1 MFKSRPSGGMLG
13 SVGAKI
19 AHTSTIP
26 GLGNSELRTLQE
38 LITAEKG
45 VLLSVQRLAGDVGR
59 SAEMLKNWGMGEG
72 DDLGDVLGHSTNLLA
87 HFSAALTQFSTYEER
102 IRTQLKSVR
111 SREEGLDEMRR
122 RKRSVDSKAEAADKK
137 LAKMGSEHKGR
148 MGQVELLNELKQEGR
163 QLEIDI
169 LKEEAAIGDYKR
181 RTTREFMGLKF
192 SGMSEL
198 AEKITIIGDLG
209 KLMIEEIS
217 LQTTQPGHPRAP
229 YTGREK
235 TSELSSEAT
244 RCISEVRLTLP
255 DIPGATSAPAATS
268 NYDPYNTG
276 YDVGAAVERGDGYA
290 QDTYGSTAPG
300 GAPYS
305 EFGETPRNEGGAFS
319 AGSLRIGDDGARIG
333 NTGSQFATFPSSGRG
348 LGDGLPALGTP
359 SHNQEPTFSSSIADA
374 LAHDP
379 NFNGPEQTPPSP
391 PPHQPSVPQGTFA
404 PPAGPPP
411 GMQSHASESY
421 FQRAL
426 PDHPPPEQ
434 SSPFPQPPAMANS
447 SPWASVPSSPNKGRP
462 LPIVNAQPPQLEQI
476 AGTELAYAREE
487 PSSPSRRPYRRQ
499 NSGEFNYPYSDN
511 AFFVRNHAASSRPL
525 RDPSPNPASDPD
537 HEQREI
543 TSAAAREVT
552 REMDTLAMAPYA
564 TSPPRPTPAQAV
576 SNQGSIYGT
585 PTEYPNPLSTPL
597 PRPPMAPSSPAPSL
611 PPLAAVPPISAPDG
625 LASPTG
631 RTIPAS
637 AFRRTASRS
646 DTLDIGGLGASVSP
660 LSVRKKAPGEDLS
673 RGPSPAPISPGAPP
687 MYTSIDDQTMD
698 STRRERSMS
707 PGAYGDGKN
716 RSDLT

>member
-1 MFKSRPSGGMLG
+1 MLG

-19 AHTSTIP
+19 AHASTIP
-26 GLGNSELRTLQE
+26 SLGNPELRTLQE

-45 VLLSVQRLAGDVGR
+45 VLVSVQRLAGDVGK
-59 SAEMLKNWGMGEG
+59 SAETLKNWGMGEG

-102 IRTQLKSVR
+102 IRTHLKSVR
-111 SREEGLDEMRR
+111 SREEGLDDMRR

-169 LKEEAAIGDYKR
+169 LKEEAAIGDFKR

-244 RCISEVRLTLP
+244 RCIGEVRLALP
-255 DIPGATSAPAATS
+255 EMPESTSAPAAS
-268 NYDPYNTG
+268 NYDPYNSG

-305 EFGETPRNEGGAFS
+305 EFGETPRNEGSAFS
-319 AGSLRIGDDGARIG
+319 GGSLRLGDDGPRIG
-333 NTGSQFATFPSSGRG
+333 NTGSQFSTFPSSGRG
-348 LGDGLPALGTP
+348 LGDGLPALETP
-359 SHNQEPTFSSSIADA
+359 SHSQEPTFSSSIADA

-379 NFNGPEQTPPSP
+379 NFNGPEPGPRTP
-391 PPHQPSVPQGTFA
+391 PPHQPTVPQGTFA
-404 PPAGPPP
+404 PPMGPPP
-411 GMQSHASESY
+411 GMQSHTSESY

-426 PDHPPPEQ
+426 PPHPPPEQ

-476 AGTELAYAREE
+476 SGTELAYAREE

-511 AFFVRNHAASSRPL
+511 ASSRPL
-525 RDPSPNPASDPD
+525 RDPSPNPASDPG
-537 HEQREI
+537 HEQYEI
-543 TSAAAREVT
+543 TSAAAREVN
-552 REMDTLAMAPYA
+552 REMGTLVTAPHA
-564 TSPPRPTPAQAV
+564 SSPPRPAPAISS
-576 SNQGSIYGT
+576 SNQGSVYGT
-585 PTEYPNPLSTPL
+585 PAEHPNPLSTPL

-611 PPLAAVPPISAPDG
+611 PPLAPVPPISAPDT

-646 DTLDIGGLGASVSP
+646 DTLDIGGLGPSSVSP

-673 RGPSPAPISPGAPP
+673 RGPSPAPVSPGAPP
-687 MYTSIDDQTMD
+687 MYSSLDEQTLDDTQ
-698 STRRERSMS
+698 RERSMS
-707 PGAYGDGKN
+707 SGAYGDGKN